1 MDKLSKYKIIREI
14 SRGSMGVILEGV
26 DDSLGRNIAI
36 KTMNE
41 ALIGDKMMIER
52 FKIEARAAAMLN
64 HPNIVTIYELGEE
77 NGVFFI
83 VMELLKGRDLKTIFD
98 ENEPLS
104 LTAKFDIII
113 QICKGLSYAH
123 SKNVIHRDIKPANIM
138 IRDDNLVKI
147 ADFGIAHLESSHMTC
162 TGMIFGTPD
171 YMSPEQVN
179 SKEVDSRSDIFS
191 AGVILYQM
199 MSGKKPF
206 QGTSISAVL
215 YKIANEPP
223 PELDPVEKNVPREIL
238 DIINK
243 ALEKDPF
250 KRYQSVEMML
260 EDLRN
265 ARRRLI
271 ITGHD
276 ETLSTVVNVLDI
288 MEEAEKL
295 LEQNRPEEA
304 LYALKRALK
313 MEPENEALLNS
324 YNKANAKFLEEKQS
338 RVKDILLRAET
349 AASMNHIEEALLIA
363 KSALKLL
370 PDDLAAK
377 TFVEKIVKKIQ
388 QQTGETMLEIENR
401 IGVSAVEE
409 ERSSYTLE
417 PGAAIKTEGANYYT
431 SSYLPILY
439 SLPSDLRSM
448 IEEADKTYYQ
458 RKSIVEVI
466 FSTNLLLKAFRL
478 HPGSYEILWRL
489 SRNYY
494 MKGMLVV
501 DDSEKRRS
509 FRQGMSLGK
518 KATKIDDLR
527 ADGFYWLGVNVAK
540 LGDVL
545 GVPWGLVLMRNIK
558 RIFEDVIKRDD
569 RYSGG
574 GAYRVIGRMKS
585 RIPGIVGGSWEEAIA
600 LLRKSLE
607 IEPKHPDTLLFIAEA
622 LMEKN
627 MFEEAMKHINTL
639 MEMDPPILW
648 KYEAQHNRKIAEK
661 LLVKLDNL
669 ILSDSR

>member
-1 MDKLSKYKIIREI
+1 MERLSKYKIIREI
-14 SRGSMGVILEGV
+14 SRGSMGVILEGL
-26 DDSLGRNIAI
+26 DESLGRNVAI

-41 ALIGDKMMIER
+41 ALVGDKMMIER

-83 VMELLKGRDLKTIFD
+83 VMELLRGKDLKTIFD
-98 ENEPLS
+98 ENEPLG
-104 LTAKFDIII
+104 LAAKFDIII

-123 SKNVIHRDIKPANIM
+123 NNNVIHRDIKPANI
-138 IRDDNLVKI
+138 IVRDDNLVKI

-179 SKEVDSRSDIFS
+179 SKNVDSRSDIFS

-199 MSGKKPF
+199 ISGKKPF

-223 PELDPVEKNVPREIL
+223 PTLDPSDKNIPAEIL
-238 DIINK
+238 EIINK
-243 ALEKDPF
+243 ALEKDPY

-260 EDLRN
+260 DDLRN
-265 ARRRLI
+265 ARKRLI
-271 ITGHD
+271 KTGHD
-276 ETLSTVVNVLDI
+276 ETLSTVFNVSEI
-288 MEEAEKL
+288 MLEAEKL
-295 LEQNRPEEA
+295 MEQNRPEEA

-313 MEPENEALLNS
+313 IEPENEDLLRL
-324 YNKANAKFLEEKQS
+324 YDKADAQYLDEKKG
-338 RVKDILLRAET
+338 RIKNILLRAET
-349 AASMNHIEEALLIA
+349 AASMNHTDEALSIA
-363 KSALKLL
+363 KSALKIL
-370 PDDLAAK
+370 PDNPDARA
-377 TFVEKIVKKIQ
+377 FIEKIKEKIQ
-388 QQTGETMLEIENR
+388 KQTGETLIEIEKR
-401 IGVSAVEE
+401 IGVTDVEE
-409 ERSSYTLE
+409 ERSSYTIE
-417 PGAAIKTEGANYYT
+417 PGAAIKTEGENYYT

-439 SLPSDLRSM
+439 SLPSDLRSI
-448 IEEADKTYYQ
+448 IEEADKIYYQ
-458 RKSIVEVI
+458 RKSIVEVV
-466 FSTNLLLKAFRL
+466 FSTNLLLKAFRM
-478 HPGSYEILWRL
+478 HPSSYEILWRL

-518 KATKIDDLR
+518 KATRIDDLR

-540 LGDVL
+540 FGDVL
-545 GVPWGLVLMRNIK
+545 GVPWGLITMRSIK
-558 RIFEDVIKRDD
+558 KIFDDVIKRDD

-574 GAYRVIGRMKS
+574 GAYRVLGRMKS
-585 RIPGIVGGSWEEAIA
+585 RIPGVVGGSWEESID

-622 LMEKN
+622 LMEKKKY
-627 MFEEAMKHINTL
+627 EEAMKHINTL

-669 ILSDSR
+669 LLSNSR